1 MIKSGEAGKSS
12 FVSLARPPGPPGPV
26 GWWHLVAVAG
36 GSWEAKNPEKK
47 KKSPYIEVLGHPFI
61 AYANVHV

>member
-36 GSWEAKNPEKK
+36 GLGGKNQSRK